1 MLEICYNAEREGNK
15 FMSVSNTIEH
25 LTIDLTPDVRTALE
39 QKAKGQDIK
48 QYVQKII
55 QRQAFRPTLEEALAP
70 VRQEFAE
77 SGMSE
82 DELDVFMNSVREIA
96 YKERQNK

>member
-1 MLEICYNAEREGNK
+1 MAI
-15 FMSVSNTIEH
+15 SNTIEH
-25 LTIDLTPDVRTALE
+25 LTIDLTPDVKTALE

-48 QYVQKII
+48 LYVQKLI
-55 QRQAFRPTLEEALAP
+55 QKQALRPTLDEALAP

-82 DELDVFMNSVREIA
+82 DELDEFMNSVRE
-96 YKERQNK
+96 KVHQDRKGK